1 MTRYLTARDRRK
13 HLITLSQTEQHA
25 AGAWARLHDGTPAT
39 NGKRKQKRTN
49 QRKHNNV
56 PTTPT
61 MPLHNE
67 PAAPA
72 PPRQQLVAIAAAP
85 APVASWFEVGDAL
98 AERSCDEHTLL
109 KFHVVHCRCKCDVRV
124 RGQYNALLDAASDA
138 CGDAARQLSLLLD
151 ALQLCDDDPALHRAC
166 MTLGNTLGFMPK

>member
-109 KFHVVHCRCKCDVRV
+109 KFHVVRCRCKCDVRV

-151 ALQLCDDDPALHRAC
+151 ALQLCDDDSALA
-166 MTLGNTLGFMPK
+166 